1 MAYIDH
7 ASAFA
12 LSGAQSVSSPWIA
25 EDNDRTDFSPLEWT
39 VIALARRDRIS
50 SLETPGPIARAFGS
64 LFGLGRQ
71 STLADPRL
79 EALRRI
85 AVHAWHKGY
94 KLPVSEIKRFVA
106 AGFSLGQYETLLAS
120 IVTKRSERRRS
131 IAA

>member
-7 ASAFA
+7 ASSFA
-12 LSGAQSVSSPWIA
+12 GAMASPWVA
-25 EDNDRTDFSPLEWT
+25 QDEGRTDFSGLEWT

-50 SLETPGPIARAFGS
+50 SLSEPGPLARALGG

-79 EALRRI
+79 EALRRL

-94 KLPVSEIKRFVA
+94 KLPVSEIKNFLR
-106 AGFSLGQYETLLAS
+106 AGFSTGQYETLLAS
-120 IVTKRSERRRS
+120 VASKRLERRRP
-131 IAA
+131 AFA